1 MNPTQRFLLHAIEAA
16 QAIWDMRELW
26 KATTADMPGLAAV
39 LDQQYEQQNTLAL
52 TLAQLVPKEDLTAVE
67 LEVRQRRFWT
77 PEKLRES
84 HANTRA
90 VANDRDQY
98 KAFVGFALEDIAA
111 LTGRLAELCAAIEKL
126 EEHAVPLDSTI
137 TVSRF
142 DWRALLKLRDAE
154 LPERKA
160 VVQ

>member
-1 MNPTQRFLLHAIEAA
+1 MTPTQEFLLHAIEAA
-16 QAIWDMRELW
+16 QSIWNMRELW
-26 KATTADMPGLAAV
+26 KATTAKLPGLAAV
-39 LDQQYEQQNTLAL
+39 LDQQYDQQNTLAL
-52 TLAQLVPKEDLTAVE
+52 TLARLVPPEDLALVE
-67 LEVRQRRFWT
+67 LEVRNRRFWT

-98 KAFVGFALEDIAA
+98 KAFVGFAIEDLAT

-126 EEHAVPLDSTI
+126 EESAVPLESTV

-142 DWRALLKLRDAE
+142 DWRALLKLRDLE
-154 LPERKA
+154 LPPRKA